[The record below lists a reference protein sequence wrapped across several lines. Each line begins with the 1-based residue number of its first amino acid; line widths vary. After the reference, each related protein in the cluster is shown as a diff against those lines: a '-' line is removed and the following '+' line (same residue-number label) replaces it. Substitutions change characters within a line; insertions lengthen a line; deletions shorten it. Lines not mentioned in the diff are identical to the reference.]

1 MLVMEALLR
10 LVRASDAP
18 IMPDV
23 LLRVISDESSPASAK
38 VDAYGRRH
46 AHPLSYSRAAV
57 YLPRGR
63 ATP

>member
-38 VDAYGRRH
+38 VDAYGVCASHALARSSRR
-46 AHPLSYSRAAV
+46 AS
-57 YLPRGR
+57 
-63 ATP
+63 

>member
-1 MLVMEALLR
+1 MLVMEALLW

-38 VDAYGRRH
+38 VDAYGV
-46 AHPLSYSRAAV
+46 L
-57 YLPRGR
+57 
-63 ATP
+63 

>member
-38 VDAYGRRH
+38 VDAYGRGSASSPCLMAGVSAPH
-46 AHPLSYSRAAV
+46 I
-57 YLPRGR
+57 
-63 ATP
+63 

>member
-38 VDAYGRRH
+38 VDAYGI
-46 AHPLSYSRAAV
+46 AMTIPPWL
-57 YLPRGR
+57 LW
-63 ATP
+63 